1 LFAGIVIGGTMLVGY
16 FFGFLI
22 GFTANV
28 LMFIGV
34 VLYIQRKESK
44 ELGLNEEKGGGYYG
58 DTSSS
63 SPRFGIKP
71 SYACLVCGNIVNETS
86 CSKCGSHAKKAV
98 FK

>member
-1 LFAGIVIGGTMLVGY
+1 MLVGY
-16 FFGFLI
+16 FFGFVI

-44 ELGLNEEKGGGYYG
+44 ELGLNEERGGGYYG
-58 DTSSS
+58 DTSNS